1 MPTLVILQGP
11 EPGRQFAIDQPTA
24 LIGRQPDAAVYLES
38 LAVSRQHAQIVRE
51 NGECFV
57 EDLGSSNGTFVNG
70 QQLKGRVPLTE
81 HDTLQVGPYL
91 MVLRPDPPVGRDSD
105 PAIRVQVNAL
115 PSNHTLYTQNP
126 AHKLQ
131 VVLEITQHLARTLEV
146 EPLLGKLLDQLLVL
160 FPQADRGLVLLGN
173 GDRLEV
179 KAQRSRRN
187 DLRPDAQYSRT
198 LVQRALKEGIGILGH
213 PT

>member
-11 EPGRQFAIDQPTA
+11 EPGRQFDLDQPTA

-57 EDLGSSNGTFVNG
+57 EDVGSSNGTFVNG
-70 QQLKGRVPLTE
+70 QQLKGRVALTE

-91 MVLRPDPPVGRDSD
+91 MVLRPDPPMGRDSD
-105 PAIRVQVNAL
+105 PAIRVQVNAI
-115 PSNHTLYTQNP
+115 PSNLTLYTQNP

-131 VVLEITQHLARTLEV
+131 VV
-146 EPLLGKLLDQLLVL
+146 
-160 FPQADRGLVLLGN
+160 
-173 GDRLEV
+173 
-179 KAQRSRRN
+179 
-187 DLRPDAQYSRT
+187 
-198 LVQRALKEGIGILGH
+198 
-213 PT
+213 